1 LEEIALALTEAEEE
15 SNEMDAA
22 ALTTL
27 NQTVGGVAPYFAGS
41 AYVLSWK
48 SDVNGDKTVTALVRS
63 LYGEIFSER
72 LNSLL
77 SD

>member
-27 NQTVGGVAPYFAGS
+27 NQTVGGAAHISLEVHMYFLGS
-41 AYVLSWK
+41 RMSME
-48 SDVNGDKTVTALVRS
+48 T
-63 LYGEIFSER
+63 R
-72 LNSLL
+72 L
-77 SD
+77 